1 MLVMHKNLAKTML
14 VFGMVT
20 AAGCSWPSV
29 KLGGDEYLLS
39 PTPSKEIKNDPTTS
53 GTASQMK

>member
-1 MLVMHKNLAKTML
+1 MHKNLAKTML